1 MNKINLIEALTQVL
15 GQRQEAERAVNK
27 FFEAVQDALRQGEKV
42 VLTGIGSLYPRIRKA
57 QKRHNPKT
65 MEIVQVPPKRTLKFV
80 PSEELFKT

>member
-1 MNKINLIEALTQVL
+1 MNKIDLIAALTQVL

-27 FFEAVQDALRQGEKV
+27 FFEAVQESLRKGEKV

-80 PSEELFKT
+80 PSEELFK